1 MRHVYIHSL
10 NQINEYLD
18 DGQIK
23 NCILLT
29 TENEK
34 VFHMKPEISNNLT
47 NIENSTSLFCSL
59 NHIHSTSY
67 LHLVIDLAILS
78 YQQIFDILCEYHGE
92 YYFVFFV
99 ISEFYKENEIKIN
112 FSNTNILNTWVPVIQ
127 YNYFNSLKDDNYS
140 IIEKAIFNVLPVIF
154 FSTSSKHG
162 DKIIRNYGDNLFKR
176 YDIPPENIL
185 YCLDSSFTQYNRNLS
200 KLLLSLISNK
210 SNVLL
215 TLKCSALF
223 TIESL
228 VVLSEIYNKDNIL
241 IDIIECNYSN
251 MKLVDEEV

>member
-1 MRHVYIHSL
+1 LARITSSISKKTTAQMKGEVMRHVYIHSL

-78 YQQIFDILCEYHGE
+78 YQQIFDILC
-92 YYFVFFV
+92 V
-99 ISEFYKENEIKIN
+99 
-112 FSNTNILNTWVPVIQ
+112 NTMG
-127 YNYFNSLKDDNYS
+127 S
-140 IIEKAIFNVLPVIF
+140 IISCFCNF
-154 FSTSSKHG
+154 
-162 DKIIRNYGDNLFKR
+162 R
-176 YDIPPENIL
+176 IL
-185 YCLDSSFTQYNRNLS
+185 
-200 KLLLSLISNK
+200 
-210 SNVLL
+210 
-215 TLKCSALF
+215 
-223 TIESL
+223 
-228 VVLSEIYNKDNIL
+228 
-241 IDIIECNYSN
+241 
-251 MKLVDEEV
+251 